1 MSEDSAD
8 IKNVVYVG
16 GNASKLDA
24 ARAALDALK
33 CKTNAPVI
41 GNLEIGQD
49 YESYLVAVPDHTRAY
64 VKIEDGCENKCAYC
78 IIPKVRGPVR
88 SKAPA
93 DVICEVKGLARLG
106 YKEIVLTGIETCSY
120 QYGLADLIDELSK
133 SRELEEQYEW
143 ISEFIE
149 LKMQHTDFELTG
161 ASVCGRESGNYSS
174 VFMLDAGTSAG
185 ISKNMTVVTGDGIL
199 GYIADVGPNWSKAVS
214 VLESSSAVGVYS
226 ERSGV
231 TGVLE
236 GDFSLAL
243 EGLCRISYLE
253 EGADIEVGDR
263 IMTGGYGSVYPRG
276 IMVGYVER
284 IEQNEFS
291 RSLTAYVRP
300 SAFADGEHNI
310 SKVMIITDYETT
322 TE

>member
-1 MSEDSAD
+1 MKSYFKSKFFYVITALTLAAVIIPTVLSLMGVPGVLRSAV
-8 IKNVVYVG
+8 NVVMTPFRALADGFVEGLAGYTAYFTEFDRLSEE
-16 GNASKLDA
+16 NEQLKKEN
-24 ARAALDALK
+24 AALL
-33 CKTNAPVI
+33 
-41 GNLEIGQD
+41 
-49 YESYLVAVPDHTRAY
+49 
-64 VKIEDGCENKCAYC
+64 
-78 IIPKVRGPVR
+78 
-88 SKAPA
+88 
-93 DVICEVKGLARLG
+93 
-106 YKEIVLTGIETCSY
+106 
-120 QYGLADLIDELSK
+120 DELSR
-133 SRELEEQYEW
+133 SRELQEQYEW

-149 LKMQHTDFELTG
+149 LKMQHMDYEFTG

-174 VFMLDAGTSAG
+174 VFMLDAGSAAG
-185 ISKNMTVVTGDGIL
+185 IEKNMTVVTGDGVL

-214 VLESSSAVGVYS
+214 ILESSSAVGVYS

-236 GDFSLAL
+236 GDYNLAD

-276 IMVGYVER
+276 IIVGYVEK

-291 RSLTAYVRP
+291 RSVTAYVRP
-300 SAFADGEHNI
+300 AAFEDGENKI

>member
-1 MSEDSAD
+1 MKSYF
-8 IKNVVYVG
+8 K
-16 GNASKLDA
+16 SKFFYIITALTLA
-24 ARAALDALK
+24 A
-33 CKTNAPVI
+33 V
-41 GNLEIGQD
+41 
-49 YESYLVAVPDHTRAY
+49 
-64 VKIEDGCENKCAYC
+64 
-78 IIPKVRGPVR
+78 IIPTVLSLMGASGVLR
-88 SKAPA
+88 SGVNFIMTPF
-93 DVICEVKGLARLG
+93 R
-106 YKEIVLTGIETCSY
+106 S
-120 QYGLADLIDELSK
+120 LADGLVESLAGYSAYFTEFDRLAEENETLKKENAALIDELSK
-133 SRELEEQYEW
+133 YRELQEQYEW

-185 ISKNMTVVTGDGIL
+185 IAKNMTVVTGDGVL

-214 VLESSSAVGVYS
+214 ILESSSAVGVYS

-231 TGVLE
+231 AGVLE
-236 GDFSLAL
+236 GDFSLAS